1 MRGALV
7 TILLVCA
14 VHVAHGQNALTI
26 NEVRT
31 DRATLHAIGVQVL
44 IAGDANRNAEIR
56 VRYRPAGAQE
66 YREALPLFRVLPE
79 TVTGR
84 MVPEQLAGTI
94 FDVAPGGSYEI
105 ELEAID
111 PDGGGETRMLT
122 ATTRSWPADPA
133 TPHVVEVATAT
144 ELRGALQD
152 AAAGDVIELADGTY
166 AGAFSITAS
175 GTAEQPIVIRGA
187 SRDGTVIDGEDCA
200 GCNILEVYGSYIH
213 VERLTLAHGTRALR
227 FLGTGTTANAALGLR
242 IEDIQHG
249 IGAGVDQTDFTLCDN
264 IVHGRLQWPLIYSD
278 DGAAHADDQG
288 IRVDGSGHVVCHND
302 ISGFGDPMINFAEGG
317 RAYDFYGNDI
327 HEIYADGTELDRG
340 EGNVRLWGNRWTNVY
355 TAISIQPAYGGPL
368 YVLRNQILNV
378 ADEQIKLKSVGG
390 TVEPSGVLI
399 YHNTF
404 VSPDI
409 ALNLQTPITQHNFAI
424 ANNLFVAPAQ
434 IAGRTVEWTAAIDR
448 GEFDGNGYFPDAGYW
463 FGTVGTARTFAT
475 LADAQAAGIETR
487 GRVLTAPIFAGD
499 VTAPAT
505 YTEVLAPADLVLAAT
520 SNAID
525 AAIELPGIN
534 ARHVGAGADLGARE
548 LGCPAPHY
556 GPRPAGSELVTNL
569 VDCSAD
575 DVPPGGGD
583 AGTTGEPPGSQGSG
597 GGCCQAP
604 RDARGTLVLVAAVAF
619 GAFGRRRHRRGDC

>member
-1 MRGALV
+1 MRGIVVTLALM
-7 TILLVCA
+7 TLSA
-14 VHVAHGQNALTI
+14 AAHAQNALSI
-26 NEVRT
+26 AEVRT
-31 DRATLHAIGVQVL
+31 DRATLHTIGIQVL

-56 VRYRPAGAQE
+56 VRYRPAGTQE

-84 MVPEQLAGTI
+84 TVPEQLAGTI

-111 PDGGGETRMLT
+111 PDGGGETRMIT
-122 ATTRSWPADPA
+122 GTTRAWPVDPA
-133 TPHVVEVATAT
+133 TPHLVSVTSAGELTA
-144 ELRGALQD
+144 ALQG
-152 AAAGDVIELADGTY
+152 AQPGDVIELADGTY
-166 AGAFSITAS
+166 AGAFAINAS

-187 SRDGTVIDGEDCA
+187 SRDGTILDGQDCG
-200 GCNILEVYGSYIH
+200 GCNILEVYGSYVH
-213 VERLTLAHGTRALR
+213 VERLTIAHGVRALR
-227 FLGTGTTANAALGLR
+227 FLGTGTTANAALDLR
-242 IEDIQHG
+242 IEDVVHG
-249 IGAGVDQTDFTLCDN
+249 IGAGTDQTDFTLCDN
-264 IVHGRLQWPLIYSD
+264 IVHGRLQWPLVYSD
-278 DGAAHADDQG
+278 DGAVHADDQG

-302 ISGFGDPMINFAEGG
+302 IAGFGDPMINFAEGG

-368 YVLRNQILNV
+368 YVLRNEVLNV

-390 TVEPSGVLI
+390 TVEPSGVLV

-409 ALNLQTPITQHNFAI
+409 ALNLQTPITQHNFVI
-424 ANNLFVAPAQ
+424 ANNLFVGPAQ
-434 IAGRTVEWTAAIDR
+434 PAGRTVEWTAAIDR
-448 GEFDGNGYFPDAGYW
+448 GVFDGNGYFPDSGYW
-463 FGTVGTARTFAT
+463 FGTVGSARTFAT
-475 LADAQAAGIETR
+475 LAEAQAAGIETQ
-487 GRVLTAPIFAGD
+487 GRVLTTPIFEGGI
-499 VTAPAT
+499 TAPGS
-505 YTEVLAPADLVLAAT
+505 YTSVLAPAALVLAAS

-525 AAIELPGIN
+525 AGITLPGIN
-534 ARHVGAGADLGARE
+534 SRHIGAGPDLGARE
-548 LGCPAPHY
+548 LGCPAPQY

-575 DVPPGGGD
+575 AMPPGGD
-583 AGTTGEPPGSQGSG
+583 AGTDKPPGDDDAGGG

-604 RDARGTLVLVAAVAF
+604 RDARGTLVVAIACVL
-619 GAFGRRRHRRGDC
+619 GLQRRRRAAR